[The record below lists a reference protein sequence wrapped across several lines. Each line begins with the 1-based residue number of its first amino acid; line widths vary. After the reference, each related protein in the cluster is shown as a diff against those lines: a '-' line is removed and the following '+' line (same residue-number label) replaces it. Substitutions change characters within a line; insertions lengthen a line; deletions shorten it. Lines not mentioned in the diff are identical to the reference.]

1 MKTTITKKSE
11 LETLEQLF
19 NQAPDT
25 DSFMFAL
32 WMFWCE
38 SVTITSREFQQVLA
52 NRSVNN
58 WFLTELKKE
67 EKECAMLLLEYKNA
81 SQDDKNKLYIKCVY
95 NLFSKFPL
103 ALLQQAKKREVKL
116 QTTRVAGHKIEF
128 SIINQN

>member
-1 MKTTITKKSE
+1 MKTIITKQEKF
-11 LETLEQLF
+11 ETLEQLF
-19 NQAPDT
+19 NQAPDVE
-25 DSFMFAL
+25 SFMFSL
-32 WMFWCE
+32 WELWCE
-38 SVTITSREFQQVLA
+38 SVTINSIEFQQVLA

-67 EKECAMLLLEYKNA
+67 EKECAMLLLEYEDA
-81 SQDDKNKLYIKCVY
+81 SQDDKNKLYVKCIY

>member
-1 MKTTITKKSE
+1 MKTIITKQEKF
-11 LETLEQLF
+11 ETLEQLF
-19 NQAPDT
+19 NQAPDV
-25 DSFMFAL
+25 DSFMFSL
-32 WMFWCE
+32 WELWCE
-38 SVTITSREFQQVLA
+38 SVTINSIEFQQVLA

-67 EKECAMLLLEYKNA
+67 EKECAMLLLEYEGA
-81 SQDDKNKLYIKCVY
+81 SQDDKNKLYVKCIY

>member
-19 NQAPDT
+19 NQAPDEN
-25 DSFMFAL
+25 SFMFAL

-67 EKECAMLLLEYKNA
+67 EKECSTLLLEYKDA
-81 SQDDKNKLYIKCVY
+81 SQDDKNKLYIKCIF
-95 NLFSKFPL
+95 NMFSKFPL
-103 ALLQQAKKREVKL
+103 ALLQQAKKREVKP
-116 QTTRVAGHKIEF
+116 QITRVAGHKIEF

>member
-1 MKTTITKKSE
+1 MKRTITKKSE

-19 NQAPDT
+19 NQAPDEN
-25 DSFMFAL
+25 SFMFAL

-52 NRSVNN
+52 DRSVNN

-67 EKECAMLLLEYKNA
+67 ERECKILLLEYKDV
-81 SQDDKNKLYIKCVY
+81 SQGDKNSLYIKCIY
-95 NLFSKFPL
+95 KLFSRFPL
-103 ALLQQAKKREVKL
+103 SLLQTAKKREIKP

>member
-1 MKTTITKKSE
+1 MKTIITKQEKF
-11 LETLEQLF
+11 ETLEQLF
-19 NQAPDT
+19 NQAPDV
-25 DSFMFAL
+25 DSFMFSL
-32 WMFWCE
+32 WELWCE
-38 SVTITSREFQQVLA
+38 SVTINSIEFQQVLA

-67 EKECAMLLLEYKNA
+67 EKECAMLLLEYEDA
-81 SQDDKNKLYIKCVY
+81 SQDDKNKLYVKCIY

>member
-1 MKTTITKKSE
+1 MKTTIKKKSE

-19 NQAPDT
+19 NQAPDEN
-25 DSFMFAL
+25 SFMFAL

-52 NRSVNN
+52 DRSVNN

-67 EKECAMLLLEYKNA
+67 EKECSVLLLEYKEA
-81 SQDDKNKLYIKCVY
+81 SQGDQNKLYLKCIY
-95 NLFSKFPL
+95 KLFSRFPL
-103 ALLQQAKKREVKL
+103 SLLQTAKKREIKP